1 MELGD
6 ARHFLQPAL
15 VLILT
20 LACCACSGRP
30 LQGVLVPSAE
40 SATGASR
47 IPILVATTRAR
58 SASDVGD
65 MFNGDRGREV
75 SYASITV
82 SIPPDSAR
90 KVGQIQWPT
99 SVPGDPGR
107 DFVTVSADHIN
118 QQSFNTAISA
128 FARSTGRSRV
138 LVFVH
143 GFNNRF
149 DEAVYR
155 FAQIVQDLK
164 VPVIPVLFSWPSRG
178 LVNLVAYKE
187 DVESANYSRGALQQL
202 LGVIA
207 HNRDVKEVTVL
218 CHSMGCWPALG
229 GLRAR
234 SIHAGKADKFKNVL
248 LVAPDLDIAVFR
260 TEVHQMGRPRPRIVL
275 FVSQDDQAL
284 KLSKS
289 IWGGSTRLGDANPE
303 QEPFRSE
310 FAREG
315 IMVFDLTHLQGNA
328 HSRAFEDVTSV
339 MGMIERR
346 LAKGQQ
352 MTDSRSTLGELEPIG
367 LKDQTKE
374 EAGLIRERPFT
385 SPAAV
390 AVAAS
395 APFLRRALDWWLA
408 QVRHVLRRPSSPSW
422 VTN

>member
-1 MELGD
+1 VKLTQGL
-6 ARHFLQPAL
+6 LQL
-15 VLILT
+15 VLALILAF
-20 LACCACSGRP
+20 ACCACSGRP

-40 SATGASR
+40 SSTGTSR

-65 MFNGDRGREV
+65 MFNGERGPEV

-107 DFVTVSADHIN
+107 DFVTVSAEHTS
-118 QQSFNTAISA
+118 QQSFNTMLSA
-128 FARSTGRSRV
+128 LARSTGRSRV

-155 FAQIVQDLK
+155 FAQIVQDSK
-164 VPVIPVLFSWPSRG
+164 APVIPVLFSWPSRG
-178 LVNLVAYKE
+178 LVSLVAYKE
-187 DVESANYSRGALQQL
+187 DVESANYSRNALQQL
-202 LGVIA
+202 LGVVA

-218 CHSMGCWPALG
+218 CHSMGCWPALE

-248 LVAPDLDIAVFR
+248 LVAPDLDVAVFR
-260 TEVHQMGRPRPRIVL
+260 TEVHQMGRPRPRIAL
-275 FVSQDDQAL
+275 FVSRDDQAL

-289 IWGGSTRLGDANPE
+289 IWGGRARLGDADPE
-303 QEPFRSE
+303 QESYRTE
-310 FAREG
+310 FERDG

-346 LAKGQQ
+346 LAEGQQ
-352 MTDSRSTLGELEPIG
+352 MTDSRSTLG
-367 LKDQTKE
+367 D
-374 EAGLIRERPFT
+374 
-385 SPAAV
+385 
-390 AVAAS
+390 AS
-395 APFLRRALDWWLA
+395 R
-408 QVRHVLRRPSSPSW
+408 
-422 VTN
+422 

>member
-1 MELGD
+1 VKLRRTGD
-6 ARHFLQPAL
+6 FFGPAL
-15 VLILT
+15 VLILA
-20 LACCACSGRP
+20 LVCCACSSRP

-58 SASDVGD
+58 STGDIGD
-65 MFNGDRGREV
+65 MFNGDRTQEV

-107 DFVTVSADHIN
+107 DFVTVSADHISK
-118 QQSFNTAISA
+118 QSFDTAISTLA
-128 FARSTGRSRV
+128 KSTGRSRV

-155 FAQIVQDLK
+155 FAQIVQDSK
-164 VPVIPVLFSWPSRG
+164 APAIPVLFSWPSRG
-178 LVNLVAYKE
+178 LVSLAAYKE
-187 DVESANYSRGALQQL
+187 DVESANYSHNALQQL
-202 LGVIA
+202 LGEIA

-218 CHSMGCWPALG
+218 CHSMGCWPALE
-229 GLRAR
+229 GLRAK
-234 SIHAGKADKFKNVL
+234 SIHAGSADKFKNVL
-248 LVAPDLDIAVFR
+248 LVAPDLDVTVFR
-260 TEVHQMGRPRPRIVL
+260 TEVHQMGRRRPRIAL
-275 FVSQDDQAL
+275 FVSRDDQAL

-289 IWGGSTRLGDANPE
+289 IWGGSARLGDANPE
-303 QEPFRSE
+303 QEPYRSE
-310 FAREG
+310 FEREG

-346 LAKGQQ
+346 LAEGQQ
-352 MTDSRSTLGELEPIG
+352 LADSRSTLG
-367 LKDQTKE
+367 D
-374 EAGLIRERPFT
+374 
-385 SPAAV
+385 
-390 AVAAS
+390 AS
-395 APFLRRALDWWLA
+395 
-408 QVRHVLRRPSSPSW
+408 Q
-422 VTN
+422 

>member
-1 MELGD
+1 MELGE

-30 LQGVLVPSAE
+30 FEGVLVPSAQ
-40 SATGASR
+40 SASGGSR
-47 IPILVATTRAR
+47 VPILVATTRAR
-58 SASDVGD
+58 STADVGE
-65 MFNGDRGREV
+65 MFNGERAQEV

-107 DFVTVSADHIN
+107 DFVTVSADHISE
-118 QQSFNTAISA
+118 QSFNSAISTL
-128 FARSTGRSRV
+128 ARSTGRSRV

-155 FAQIVQDLK
+155 LAQIVQDSK

-178 LVNLVAYKE
+178 LVSLAAYKE
-187 DVESANYSRGALQQL
+187 DVESANYSRSALQQL

-207 HNRDVKEVTVL
+207 HNRDVREVTVL
-218 CHSMGCWPALG
+218 CHSMGCWPALE
-229 GLRAR
+229 GLRAQ
-234 SIHAGKADKFKNVL
+234 SIHTGKADKFKNVL
-248 LVAPDLDIAVFR
+248 LVAPDLDLTVFR
-260 TEVHQMGRPRPRIVL
+260 REVHQIGRPRPRIAL
-275 FVSQDDQAL
+275 FVSRDDQAL
-284 KLSKS
+284 KVSKS
-289 IWGGSTRLGDANPE
+289 IWGGSARLGDANPE
-303 QEPFRSE
+303 QEPYRSE
-310 FAREG
+310 FEREG

-346 LAKGQQ
+346 LAEGQQ
-352 MTDSRSTLGELEPIG
+352 MTDNRSNS
-367 LKDQTKE
+367 Q
-374 EAGLIRERPFT
+374 
-385 SPAAV
+385 
-390 AVAAS
+390 
-395 APFLRRALDWWLA
+395 
-408 QVRHVLRRPSSPSW
+408 
-422 VTN
+422 